1 LQSVASLLRMS
12 KVVLDASALLALLHQ
27 ESGAEI
33 VQTALPESVIS
44 AVNWSEVWQKTME
57 RKVSTDGL
65 REDLEA
71 LGLKIEPFT
80 SEQAELAAQ
89 LREPSR
95 SLGLSLGDRA
105 CLALALNLNVTA
117 MTADKVWETLVIQ
130 VPIQVIR

>member
-1 LQSVASLLRMS
+1 MS

-27 ESGAEI
+27 ESGAEM
-33 VQTALPESVIS
+33 VQMALPESVIS
-44 AVNWSEVWQKTME
+44 AVNWSEVWQKTIE

-80 SEQAELAAQ
+80 PEQAELAAQ

-105 CLALALNLNVTA
+105 CLALALNLKVTA
-117 MTADKVWETLVIQ
+117 ITADKVWETLVIQ
-130 VPIQVIR
+130 IPIQVIR

>member
-1 LQSVASLLRMS
+1 MS

-27 ESGAEI
+27 ESGAEM
-33 VQTALPESVIS
+33 VRTTLPESVIS
-44 AVNWSEVWQKTME
+44 AVNWSEVWQKTIE

-65 REDLEA
+65 WEDLEA

-105 CLALALNLNVTA
+105 CLALALNLKITA

-130 VPIQVIR
+130 IPIQVIR